1 MRVEVEIKELVSAH
15 VILKDHAL
23 KLQARNRFVVNGRER
38 KSGEEW
44 LVRTPGAYMPHVE
57 EKVVAEVKPTY
68 LNQTRALHLRATN
81 AFVDVYNQ
89 PRKAG
94 EEWLVT
100 SAMSETHLQD
110 VHEEIV
116 NANVTLTVLGKLQY
130 SVVLD
135 PVDCRTGKVQYG
147 QRELRKGEASFFLQP
162 GESLEGGIQNVAVL
176 GQEEALLLRAK
187 EAFKDGGVNRNPGDQ
202 WMIQGPCDYIPP
214 VEVEVAEKRTS
225 IPLDENE
232 GIYVRDNQT
241 GKISALTGRTYMLKA
256 HEELW
261 PKELP
266 PEVEGLLRASSLDES
281 KKKARDKTRVV
292 DYRVPHNA
300 AVQIYDYNKKKSR
313 VVFGPALVMLDPDE
327 QFTVLSLS
335 GDKPKRP
342 NVIKSLALSLGPD
355 FMTDIVEV
363 ETADHARLRLQ
374 LSYNWQFDIA
384 NLPKEEREKI
394 FQVRDFVGDTCK
406 AIGGR
411 VRGAVATSNF
421 DDFHKNSARVIRAA
435 VFGLGETGKINDI
448 FHFNSNHLSITNID
462 IQSVEPVDERTR
474 ESLQKSVQL
483 AIEITT
489 KKQERNARHAAG
501 AIEQDARSKIDRQK
515 IANQTEA
522 EGARQGLIQLQ
533 AESAAVAS
541 TGTAKAE
548 AEAKAEYY
556 EIESTSD
563 VEQAGLSVQ
572 ASNIEAKAA
581 LEEEKATQDA
591 TLAYEQACA
600 GLDLRKSE
608 RLASIETGKFKQ
620 LVDAISPETIKA
632 IARAGPEMQAKLL
645 KGLGLK
651 GYLMTDGNSPIN
663 LFNAA
668 KGMVSAGGMPGVSM

>member
-1 MRVEVEIKELVSAH
+1 
-15 VILKDHAL
+15 
-23 KLQARNRFVVNGRER
+23 
-38 KSGEEW
+38 
-44 LVRTPGAYMPHVE
+44 
-57 EKVVAEVKPTY
+57 
-68 LNQTRALHLRATN
+68 
-81 AFVDVYNQ
+81 
-89 PRKAG
+89 
-94 EEWLVT
+94 
-100 SAMSETHLQD
+100 
-110 VHEEIV
+110 
-116 NANVTLTVLGKLQY
+116 
-130 SVVLD
+130 
-135 PVDCRTGKVQYG
+135 
-147 QRELRKGEASFFLQP
+147 
-162 GESLEGGIQNVAVL
+162 
-176 GQEEALLLRAK
+176 
-187 EAFKDGGVNRNPGDQ
+187 
-202 WMIQGPCDYIPP
+202 
-214 VEVEVAEKRTS
+214 
-225 IPLDENE
+225 
-232 GIYVRDNQT
+232 
-241 GKISALTGRTYMLKA
+241 
-256 HEELW
+256 
-261 PKELP
+261 
-266 PEVEGLLRASSLDES
+266 
-281 KKKARDKTRVV
+281 
-292 DYRVPHNA
+292 
-300 AVQIYDYNKKKSR
+300 VQIYDYNKKKSR

-374 LSYNWQFDIA
+374 LSYNWQFELG
-384 NLPKEEREKI
+384 NLPPEEKEKI

-435 VFGLGETGKINDI
+435 VFGLDERGKINDE
-448 FHFNSNHLSITNID
+448 FHFPSNHLSITNID

-501 AIEQDARSKIDRQK
+501 AIEQDARSKIERQK
-515 IANQTEA
+515 IQNQTEA
-522 EGARQGLIQLQ
+522 EEAKQSLIQLQ

-563 VEQAGLSVQ
+563 VQQ
-572 ASNIEAKAA
+572 ASLSAQASTIDAKAG

-591 TLAYEQACA
+591 QLAYENAIA
-600 GLDLRKSE
+600 NLDLRKAE
-608 RLASIETGKFKQ
+608 RLAEIETGKFKQ

-668 KGMVSAGGMPGVSM
+668 KGMVSAGGMPGMSM

>member
-1 MRVEVEIKELVSAH
+1 
-15 VILKDHAL
+15 
-23 KLQARNRFVVNGRER
+23 
-38 KSGEEW
+38 
-44 LVRTPGAYMPHVE
+44 
-57 EKVVAEVKPTY
+57 
-68 LNQTRALHLRATN
+68 
-81 AFVDVYNQ
+81 
-89 PRKAG
+89 
-94 EEWLVT
+94 
-100 SAMSETHLQD
+100 
-110 VHEEIV
+110 
-116 NANVTLTVLGKLQY
+116 
-130 SVVLD
+130 
-135 PVDCRTGKVQYG
+135 
-147 QRELRKGEASFFLQP
+147 
-162 GESLEGGIQNVAVL
+162 
-176 GQEEALLLRAK
+176 LRAK
-187 EAFKDGGVNRNPGDQ
+187 EAFRDGELLRNPGDQ

-214 VEVEVAEKRTS
+214 VEVEVVEKRQS

-232 GIYVRDNQT
+232 GIYVRDNKS

-266 PEVEGLLRASSLDES
+266 AEVEGLLRASVEDS
-281 KKKARDKTRVV
+281 KKKGRDKTRVV

-342 NVIKSLALSLGPD
+342 NVIKSLALCLGPD

-374 LSYNWQFDIA
+374 LSYNWQFD
-384 NLPKEEREKI
+384 LHGLSVEEKERI
-394 FQVRDFVGDTCK
+394 FNVRDFVGDTCK

-421 DDFHKNSARVIRAA
+421 EDFHKNSARVIRSA
-435 VFGLGETGKINDI
+435 VFGVDERGKINDL
-448 FHFNSNHLSITNID
+448 FHFNSNHMSITNID

-483 AIEITT
+483 AIDITT
-489 KKQERNARHAAG
+489 KKQERNARHAANT
-501 AIEQDARSKIDRQK
+501 IEQDARSKIDRQK
-515 IANQTEA
+515 IQNQTEA
-522 EGARQGLIQLQ
+522 EESKQTLIQLQ

-556 EIESTSD
+556 EIESSSD
-563 VEQAGLSVQ
+563 VKQADLSVQ
-572 ASNIEAKAA
+572 ASNIEAKSS

-591 TLAYEQACA
+591 QLAYEQSIAQ
-600 GLDLRKSE
+600 LDLQKAA
-608 RLASIETGKFKQ
+608 RLAGIETGKFKQ

>member
-1 MRVEVEIKELVSAH
+1 
-15 VILKDHAL
+15 
-23 KLQARNRFVVNGRER
+23 
-38 KSGEEW
+38 
-44 LVRTPGAYMPHVE
+44 
-57 EKVVAEVKPTY
+57 
-68 LNQTRALHLRATN
+68 
-81 AFVDVYNQ
+81 
-89 PRKAG
+89 
-94 EEWLVT
+94 
-100 SAMSETHLQD
+100 
-110 VHEEIV
+110 
-116 NANVTLTVLGKLQY
+116 
-130 SVVLD
+130 
-135 PVDCRTGKVQYG
+135 
-147 QRELRKGEASFFLQP
+147 
-162 GESLEGGIQNVAVL
+162 
-176 GQEEALLLRAK
+176 
-187 EAFKDGGVNRNPGDQ
+187 
-202 WMIQGPCDYIPP
+202 
-214 VEVEVAEKRTS
+214 
-225 IPLDENE
+225 
-232 GIYVRDNQT
+232 
-241 GKISALTGRTYMLKA
+241 
-256 HEELW
+256 
-261 PKELP
+261 
-266 PEVEGLLRASSLDES
+266 
-281 KKKARDKTRVV
+281 
-292 DYRVPHNA
+292 VPHNS

-374 LSYNWQFDIA
+374 LSYNWQFELGGLTNED
-384 NLPKEEREKI
+384 KEKI

-421 DDFHKNSARVIRAA
+421 DDFHKNSARVIRVA
-435 VFGLGETGKINDI
+435 VFGLDERGKINDE
-448 FHFNSNHLSITNID
+448 FHFSSNHLSITNID

-489 KKQERNARHAAG
+489 KKQERNARHAAQT
-501 AIEQDARSKIDRQK
+501 IEQNARSKIEGQK
-515 IANQTEA
+515 IQNQTEA
-522 EGARQGLIQLQ
+522 EEAKQTLIQLQ

-563 VEQAGLSVQ
+563 VEQAFLSAQ
-572 ASNIEAKAA
+572 ASTIEAKAG

-591 TLAYEQACA
+591 QLAYENATA
-600 GLDLRKSE
+600 RMDLNKAE
-608 RLASIETGKFKQ
+608 RLASIETGKFKA

-668 KGMVSAGGMPGVSM
+668 KGMVGAGGVSM

>member
-1 MRVEVEIKELVSAH
+1 
-15 VILKDHAL
+15 
-23 KLQARNRFVVNGRER
+23 
-38 KSGEEW
+38 
-44 LVRTPGAYMPHVE
+44 
-57 EKVVAEVKPTY
+57 
-68 LNQTRALHLRATN
+68 
-81 AFVDVYNQ
+81 
-89 PRKAG
+89 
-94 EEWLVT
+94 
-100 SAMSETHLQD
+100 
-110 VHEEIV
+110 
-116 NANVTLTVLGKLQY
+116 
-130 SVVLD
+130 
-135 PVDCRTGKVQYG
+135 
-147 QRELRKGEASFFLQP
+147 
-162 GESLEGGIQNVAVL
+162 
-176 GQEEALLLRAK
+176 
-187 EAFKDGGVNRNPGDQ
+187 
-202 WMIQGPCDYIPP
+202 
-214 VEVEVAEKRTS
+214 
-225 IPLDENE
+225 
-232 GIYVRDNQT
+232 
-241 GKISALTGRTYMLKA
+241 
-256 HEELW
+256 
-261 PKELP
+261 
-266 PEVEGLLRASSLDES
+266 
-281 KKKARDKTRVV
+281 
-292 DYRVPHNA
+292 
-300 AVQIYDYNKKKSR
+300 
-313 VVFGPALVMLDPDE
+313 
-327 QFTVLSLS
+327 
-335 GDKPKRP
+335 
-342 NVIKSLALSLGPD
+342 LGPD

-384 NLPKEEREKI
+384 SLPKEEREKI

-406 AIGGR
+406 AVGGR

-421 DDFHKNSARVIRAA
+421 DDFHKNSARVIRVA
-435 VFGLGETGKINDI
+435 VFGLGETGKINDV

-563 VEQAGLSVQ
+563 VEQAGLSVN

-591 TLAYEQACA
+591 TLAYEQSCA
-600 GLDLRKSE
+600 RLDLSKSE
-608 RLASIETGKFKQ
+608 RLALIETGKFKQ
-620 LVDAISPETIKA
+620 LVDAISPQTIQA

-668 KGMVSAGGMPGVSM
+668 KGMVSTGGMPGVSM